1 MEINQRLTFLD
12 AYLMARAWR
21 NVETLIPAGCT
32 RREICVYV
40 CVYACVCVCVCTFAV
55 SPNRGTLRNGG
66 QQTGRAWHHSNA
78 SSHVHVYRTDF
89 VRNETATFI
98 VIIWLRVAR
107 NCSAESRI
115 PVQIPGN
122 FLEKEKENSEGSM
135 LIANQSVLSVSS
147 KRRKIENR
155 WFLEQRYKWLLL
167 IIGWERFILFFF
179 FEELERQKAII
190 QGEN

>member
-1 MEINQRLTFLD
+1 MY
-12 AYLMARAWR
+12 AY
-21 NVETLIPAGCT
+21 T
-32 RREICVYV
+32 RVY
-40 CVYACVCVCVCTFAV
+40 VCVCTFAV

-167 IIGWERFILFFF
+167 IIGWKKFFLFFF
-179 FEELERQKAII
+179 LKNWNDKKRLSRGKIKRLLLCKRKNRCWWI
-190 QGEN
+190 V

>member
-40 CVYACVCVCVCTFAV
+40 SVCICMCVCVCVCAP
-55 SPNRGTLRNGG
+55 SPFHQTVARFGMEGSKRGGP
-66 QQTGRAWHHSNA
+66 WHHSNA

-107 NCSAESRI
+107 NCSVESRS
-115 PVQIPGN
+115 PVQIPAN
-122 FLEKEKENSEGSM
+122 FLQRKE
-135 LIANQSVLSVSS
+135 
-147 KRRKIENR
+147 
-155 WFLEQRYKWLLL
+155 
-167 IIGWERFILFFF
+167 FILFVWLIGGSIDLRFHRKEEKIFRKWKIILFEIELISAYWMLSGERDFF
-179 FEELERQKAII
+179 FKELD
-190 QGEN
+190 

>member
-1 MEINQRLTFLD
+1 MY
-12 AYLMARAWR
+12 AY
-21 NVETLIPAGCT
+21 T
-32 RREICVYV
+32 R
-40 CVYACVCVCVCTFAV
+40 VCVCVCTFAV

-122 FLEKEKENSEGSM
+122 FLEKEKENSRFDVNCESICAICVVEKKKNWESM
-135 LIANQSVLSVSS
+135 IFRTAIQMIIAYYRLREIYSFFLKNWNDKKRLSRGKI
-147 KRRKIENR
+147 KR
-155 WFLEQRYKWLLL
+155 LLL
-167 IIGWERFILFFF
+167 CKRKNRCWWIV
-179 FEELERQKAII
+179 
-190 QGEN
+190 